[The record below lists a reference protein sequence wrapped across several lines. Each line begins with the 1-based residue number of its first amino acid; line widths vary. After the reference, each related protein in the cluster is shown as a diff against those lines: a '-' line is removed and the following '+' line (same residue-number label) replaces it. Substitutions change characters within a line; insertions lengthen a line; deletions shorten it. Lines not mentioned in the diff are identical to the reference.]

1 MVLYFIKIKI
11 ATVFC
16 DCDNIDT
23 NSFCVLYL
31 LCGQQNTAPISKW
44 RSASL
49 IRGYRYVVIDGE
61 HI

>member
-31 LCGQQNTAPISKW
+31 LCGQQNTAPISK
-44 RSASL
+44 
-49 IRGYRYVVIDGE
+49 
-61 HI
+61 

>member
-11 ATVFC
+11 STVFC

-31 LCGQQNTAPISKW
+31 LCGQQKHSTHFK
-44 RSASL
+44 
-49 IRGYRYVVIDGE
+49 VKKC
-61 HI
+61 